1 MYGFGLTSVMALFV
15 LGVFLFRFFKR
26 NGAEAAPTQNRQYQ
40 NSRYYDI
47 DDEYNEKRANE
58 RNEVNRLLEKIKEKG
73 MQSLNAHELQNLNQY
88 SQKTRD

>member
-1 MYGFGLTSVMALFV
+1 MSGFSLTSLMALFV
-15 LGVFLFRFFKR
+15 LGVFLFRLFRR
-26 NGAEAAPTQNRQYQ
+26 NGSKVAPNKNRQYQ

-58 RNEVNRLLEKIKEKG
+58 RNEVNRLLEKIKQKG
-73 MQSLNAHELQNLNQY
+73 MQSLNAQELQNLNQY

>member
-15 LGVFLFRFFKR
+15 LGVFLFRLIRRK
-26 NGAEAAPTQNRQYQ
+26 GVKAAPTQNKYFY
-40 NSRYYDI
+40 NI

-58 RNEVNRLLEKIKEKG
+58 RNEVNRLLEKIKQKG
-73 MQSLNAHELQNLNQY
+73 MQSLNAQELQNLNQY